1 MALYL
6 NNAQYGS
13 SNQSSQDTL
22 IHSYNKSFFSDYNHA
37 KTVLLQKIMKPG
49 EVTFAYYYDSKVP
62 YGQNVIFAV
71 GPLSEAGC
79 NTIFKNADDIDSVK
93 DVLDETIAD
102 INASVSNME
111 TKVDGIIEECKTPLL
126 TKIEKNS
133 KDIVSIKR
141 DISTIKSDIVNTND
155 TLTSKINQVNNQL
168 TAQMS
173 QDKTNLINKINDT
186 SNDIVKYIDNTSN
199 AIINYINRSV
209 SLAVGNV
216 TTDYTQKNDD
226 TSMTLGNA
234 ISTLKLNLE
243 QSISDLSGKHDR
255 DITSLQRIIDEAKG
269 KVTENTTTLSTY
281 IQQNDSF
288 VRKLNTSIN
297 NVNNTLDDR
306 IDALRG
312 DFEAL
317 EIPKKFAL
325 FKDKIDTVTTQSN
338 VDHEKLKAIDNLNS
352 RLSTCE
358 GRYEKHF
365 EIDMVQL
372 NGNIK
377 DINTSISNI
386 IKSIDNIN
394 IQTGT
399 SEGTVQDKFDNISS
413 QLFNISERLSKIDSS
428 INALETKFAGNET
441 YHNELLNELSSY
453 KNSLDY

>member
-13 SNQSSQDTL
+13 GNQSSQDTL

-37 KTVLLQKIMKPG
+37 KTVLLQKVMKPG

-71 GPLSEAGC
+71 GPLSDAGC
-79 NTIFKNADDIDSVK
+79 NTIFKNADEIDSVK

-102 INASVSNME
+102 INASVSRME
-111 TKVDGIIEECKTPLL
+111 DKVDGIIEECRTPLL

-133 KDIVSIKR
+133 NDIVSIKR

-186 SNDIVKYIDNTSN
+186 SNNIVKYIDNTSN

-234 ISTLKLNLE
+234 ISTLKLNIE
-243 QSISDLSGKHDR
+243 NSISDLSGKHDR
-255 DITSLQRIIDEAKG
+255 NIAGLQRLINEAKG
-269 KVTENTTTLSTY
+269 KVTENATTLSQY

-297 NVNNTLDDR
+297 NVNNTLSDS
-306 IDALRG
+306 IDTLREN
-312 DFEAL
+312 FETL
-317 EIPKKFAL
+317 EIPKKIHDLSTRIA
-325 FKDKIDTVTTQSN
+325 TVTTQSN
-338 VDHEKLKAIDNLNS
+338 VDHEKLKAIDNLEN
-352 RLSTCE
+352 RLSKCE

-372 NGNIK
+372 NGNIT
-377 DINTSISNI
+377 DINTSISK
-386 IKSIDNIN
+386 IKESIDNIM

-399 SEGTVQDKFDNISS
+399 SEGTVQDKFDKINS

-428 INALETKFAGNET
+428 INTLETKFAGNET
-441 YHNELLNELSSY
+441 YHDELLSELSSY

>member
-37 KTVLLQKIMKPG
+37 KTVLLQKVMKPG

-71 GPLSEAGC
+71 GPLSDAGC

-133 KDIVSIKR
+133 NDIVSIKR

-255 DITSLQRIIDEAKG
+255 DITGLQRIIDEAKD
-269 KVTENTTTLSTY
+269 KVTENATTLSQY
-281 IQQNDSF
+281 IQQNNSSLI
-288 VRKLNTSIN
+288 KLNTSIN
-297 NVNNTLDDR
+297 NVNNALDERITTLKQN
-306 IDALRG
+306 
-312 DFEAL
+312 FERL
-317 EIPKKFAL
+317 DIPNKFHE
-325 FKDKIDTVTTQSN
+325 FDTKISTVTTQSN
-338 VDHEKLKAIDNLNS
+338 VDHEKLKAIDNLES

-358 GRYEKHF
+358 GRYEKYF
-365 EIDMVQL
+365 KMDMVQL
-372 NGNIK
+372 NGNIT
-377 DINTSISNI
+377 DINTSISKI
-386 IKSIDNIN
+386 IESIDNIK
-394 IQTGT
+394 IKTGT
-399 SEGTVQDKFDNISS
+399 SEGTVQDKFGQISS
-413 QLFNISERLSKIDSS
+413 QLSNISERLSKIDSS

>member
-37 KTVLLQKIMKPG
+37 KTVLLQKVMKPG

-133 KDIVSIKR
+133 NDIVSIKR

-173 QDKTNLINKINDT
+173 QDKTILINKINDT

-209 SLAVGNV
+209 SFAVGNV

-255 DITSLQRIIDEAKG
+255 DITGLQRIIDEAKD
-269 KVTENTTTLSTY
+269 KVTENATTLSQY
-281 IQQNDSF
+281 IQQNNSF
-288 VRKLNTSIN
+288 LIKLNTSIN
-297 NVNNTLDDR
+297 NVNNALDERITTLKQN
-306 IDALRG
+306 
-312 DFEAL
+312 FERL
-317 EIPKKFAL
+317 DIPNKFHE
-325 FKDKIDTVTTQSN
+325 FDTKISTVTTQSN
-338 VDHEKLKAIDNLNS
+338 VDHEKLKAIDNLES

-365 EIDMVQL
+365 KMDMVQL
-372 NGNIK
+372 TGNIT
-377 DINTSISNI
+377 DINTSISKI
-386 IKSIDNIN
+386 IESIDNIK
-394 IQTGT
+394 IKTGT
-399 SEGTVQDKFDNISS
+399 SEGTVQDKFGQISS